1 MPTIRT
7 GDIAV
12 PVFTAKGLDARIGRI
27 SRAPGFRGAAT
38 FQPVKRF
45 GETLAYT
52 LWESHRAAKAAI
64 DSGDVVTFRAQPIEV
79 LSVRLKAA
87 PDDHHGSL
95 VLDAKNMVVLVAAM
109 AVDPARHDELIATL
123 QHSTDAFL
131 PDFAAVR
138 AVVFHSSQD
147 RTLVVE
153 VLHVTSALAL
163 ALTQIKPR
171 LRQHRK
177 HISAIARSELVD
189 IYRIQRIIAP
199 FEKEETQ

>member
-1 MPTIRT
+1 MPTIST

-12 PVFTAKGLDARIGRI
+12 PMFARNGLDARIDRI
-27 SRAPGFRGAAT
+27 SQAPGFRGAAT

-45 GETLAYT
+45 GEALAYT
-52 LWESHRAAKAAI
+52 LWESHRAAEAAI
-64 DSGDVVTFRAQPIEV
+64 DSGDVVTFRAQPIQV

-95 VLDAKNMVVLVAAM
+95 ALDSENMVVLVAAM

-123 QHSTDAFL
+123 QHSTDSFL

-138 AVVFHSSQD
+138 AVAFHSSPD
-147 RTLVVE
+147 STLVVE
-153 VLHVTSALAL
+153 VLHVTGALAL

-177 HISAIARSELVD
+177 HVSAIARSELVD
-189 IYRIQRIIAP
+189 IYRLQRIIAP
-199 FEKEETQ
+199 FEKVETQ